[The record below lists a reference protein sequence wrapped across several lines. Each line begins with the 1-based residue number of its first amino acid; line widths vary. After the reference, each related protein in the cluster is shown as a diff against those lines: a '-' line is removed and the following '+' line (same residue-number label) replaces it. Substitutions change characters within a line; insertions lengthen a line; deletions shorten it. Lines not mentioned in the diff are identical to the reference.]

1 MEQEIK
7 FALAL
12 ALGGCL
18 RVLRANA
25 VMRPVAAMMLATSAA
40 AFRAPTTRVMSRR
53 FLGSTC
59 GLQAVRAAA
68 ADESLE
74 DWRAFRAHLVGGAR
88 KAGDGSW
95 AHSIAT
101 PEPGCVLLANAA
113 KFRSSQ
119 GYFRNGVVLLVEH
132 DDTAGSVGFLLNRAT
147 PFTIGDIA
155 PGLGA
160 LFARCPLDIG
170 GPVGDGLQF
179 IHQLPD
185 VHGAVEI
192 MRGIYY
198 GGDLQ
203 HAAYLLRQQGTS
215 GREAALLFRFF
226 FKYCS
231 WGPGQLNREVQNT
244 TIGALLD
251 APSPV
256 WFSAATSPAFLFGGL
271 GGGGGRG
278 VGGVNTD
285 ASLWRA
291 VWHHMQTDLAGG
303 GAPALMPKEADDVLE
318 FVRREAADP
327 FSDYH
332 VWRQILGAFS
342 TPHGA
347 ASDRVDDRSEGNT
360 PACPGPLVP
369 GRARREAR
377 YCPDVGSKGVLEEG
391 LLYLAGLHVYLESTL
406 QHPGASLDSGAG
418 DAAAVVARE
427 LRCQLDALAAETQTV
442 LRDNSPTAVVEALN
456 TVVFKR
462 HGLQQAEDLSCFPG
476 NPQHWLVQ
484 QVLLSRHGCPLALG
498 AIYVMVASRL
508 QLPLSLGLVCA
519 GGQRLLRQAS
529 DYGMAPRTPSGRRC
543 ASRNVW
549 PLKRV
554 MSQPVEGVLVR
565 VAAGTG
571 VDSGVEGKGG
581 GVSGAE
587 WVYVDVCA
595 QGKLLSGHQAV
606 HWRLNLTEGGLP
618 LLASED
624 IDSERHASLLA
635 AAADVDVLE
644 RVCACVCVCDSFTF
658 LCVHFVYAH
667 ARTMT
672 HERTYASAQT
682 HAQKHTRA
690 HKTGAQGCG
699 AGLRR
704 ARLARNGGAL
714 QRQPARSACRQGRGV
729 CAGSTDIYVKRLG
742 AT

>member
-1 MEQEIK
+1 MQV
-7 FALAL
+7 F
-12 ALGGCL
+12 
-18 RVLRANA
+18 RAKD
-25 VMRPVAAMMLATSAA
+25 RLLAAMMLATSAA

-74 DWRAFRAHLVGGAR
+74 DWRAFRAHLVAGGTR
-88 KAGDGSW
+88 EAGDGSW

-160 LFARCPLDIG
+160 LFASCPLDIG

-256 WFSAATSPAFLFGGL
+256 WFSAATSPAFLFGEL
-271 GGGGGRG
+271 GSGGGRG

-291 VWHHMQTDLAGG
+291 VWHQMQTDVAGG
-303 GAPALMPKEADDVLE
+303 GPPALVTEEAEDFLE

-644 RVCACVCVCDSFTF
+644 RVCACVCACESFTF
-658 LCVHFVYAH
+658 ICVHFVYAH

-682 HAQKHTRA
+682 YAQKHTRA

-699 AGLRR
+699 AGLVERDWPEMVERYSDSLR
-704 ARLARNGGAL
+704 ALLAAKAAVSAL
-714 QRQPARSACRQGRGV
+714 DPPTFTSKG
-729 CAGSTDIYVKRLG
+729 
-742 AT
+742 